1 MAYVNNL
8 FELNFLE
15 YSSYVVKERAI
26 PHIDDGLKPV
36 QRRILQSLFDV
47 DDGKFHKVANI
58 VGHCMQY
65 HPHGDASIYEA
76 LVNLA
81 NKEILIDRQGN
92 FGNIATGDPA
102 SAARYIE
109 CRILP
114 LAKELLY
121 GPEITEFTDT
131 YDSRRKEPVTFPC
144 KIPLLLVIGT
154 EGIAVGMATKI
165 LPHNFIEVLNALKN
179 CLQKKPFELFPDFF
193 TGGLIDVQFYEDGNG
208 KVLSRAKLDTS
219 DPKRIV
225 ITELPFGTTTESII
239 ASIESA
245 ARRNKIKIGTITDY
259 TTDHV
264 EIEIKMP
271 RNVYTAEVV
280 DGLFAFTEC
289 QNSISVNCLVIKDG
303 KPVQMTVTGI
313 IKYHAKQL
321 VRILEK
327 ELKLEQRQLLDR
339 LHIRTL
345 ERIFIEERIY
355 KKIEQEK
362 TQEGVTLAVRKGF
375 EPFKAELLRPVTEND
390 IEHLL
395 KIPIRR
401 ISLYDINKMKEEM
414 EQIKARL
421 KEIEHHLSHLTAY
434 AVSFIDSVLS
444 REKKHHPRHT
454 KIMSLERVDV
464 REAAQR
470 NLKLRY
476 NGETGYLGWGVSG
489 GEALFDVSVYDRVL
503 IIRKD
508 GSFSVTDAP
517 EKILVGKGM
526 LACVSAEKESLD
538 KEVFS
543 IIYRNT
549 ENKFPYIK
557 RTQVTQFIKNKVYT
571 LLPENSELI
580 AFTGGDGM
588 AARVHTRQKN
598 LTGTSYEDFQLKPE
612 QIKGLKTQGIRLLSK
627 EFLKGEFVEW
637 TGRKKKG

>member
-8 FELNFLE
+8 FEINFLE

-26 PHIDDGLKPV
+26 PHINDGLKPV

-47 DDGKFHKVANI
+47 DDGKFHKVANV

-92 FGNIATGDPA
+92 FGNQATGDPA

-114 LAKELLY
+114 MAKEILY

-165 LPHNFIEVLNALKN
+165 LPHNFLEVLNALKN
-179 CLQKKPFELFPDFF
+179 CLQKKPFELFPDFP
-193 TGGLIDVQFYEDGNG
+193 TGGLADVRFYEDGNG
-208 KVLSRAKLDTS
+208 KVVTRAKMDTS

-225 ITELPFGTTTESII
+225 ITEIPFGTTTESLIG
-239 ASIESA
+239 SIESA
-245 ARRNKIKIGTITDY
+245 ARRNKIKIGPITDF
-259 TTDHV
+259 TTDKV
-264 EIEIKMP
+264 EIEIKLP
-271 RNVYTAEVV
+271 RNVYTEEVV

-289 QNSISVNCLVIKDG
+289 ENSISVNCLVIKEN
-303 KPVQMTVTGI
+303 KPALMTVTGV

-321 VRILEK
+321 VSILEK

-362 TQEGVTLAVRKGF
+362 TQEGVVQAVKKGF
-375 EPFKAELLRPVTEND
+375 EPFKDEILRPITLDD
-390 IEHLL
+390 IDHLL

-414 EQIKARL
+414 SQIKARL
-421 KEIEHHLSHLTAY
+421 KEIAHHLKHLTAY
-434 AVSFIDSVLS
+434 AVAFLDSVIT
-444 REKKHHPRHT
+444 REKKKHPRRT
-454 KIMSLERVDV
+454 QIRSLERVDI

-476 NGETGYLGWGVSG
+476 NGDTGYLGYGVSG

-503 IIRKD
+503 IVRKD

-517 EKILVGKGM
+517 EKMLVGKGM

-538 KEVFS
+538 QVIFS
-543 IIYRNT
+543 LIYRNT
-549 ENKFPYIK
+549 ENSYPYIK
-557 RTQVTQFIKNKVYT
+557 RVQVTQFIKNRVYSFLPDKGE
-571 LLPENSELI
+571 LL
-580 AFTGGDGM
+580 AFTTGDGQ
-588 AARVHTRQKN
+588 AARIHTKQKRLN
-598 LTGTSYEDFQLKPE
+598 GTAHDDFQLKPD
-612 QIKGLKTQGIRLLSK
+612 QIKGLKTQGIRLMSK
-627 EFLKGEFVEW
+627 EFVKAEFVDWE
-637 TGRKKKG
+637 GRRKKG